1 MPKIDLSQA
10 PIRIGS
16 RYPAPFDAPCRD
28 RHRLQLGDAGGLTQF
43 GVNLLTLKPGVWSSQ
58 RHWHR
63 LEDEFVYI
71 LSGEAVLVTDAG
83 EEVLRAGDCAAF
95 PAGVENGHHLINR
108 GPGDVTLLEVGTRTG
123 QDSGAYS
130 DIDLLFDAQR
140 GYHHKDGLPYPK
152 QQG

>member
-1 MPKIDLSQA
+1 MPKIDPSQA
-10 PIRIGS
+10 PVRIGS

-83 EEVLRAGDCAAF
+83 EEILRAGDCAAF
-95 PAGVENGHHLINR
+95 PAGVENGHHLVNR

-123 QDSGAYS
+123 RDSGAYC

-140 GYHHKDGLPYPK
+140 GYQHKDGTPY
-152 QQG
+152 